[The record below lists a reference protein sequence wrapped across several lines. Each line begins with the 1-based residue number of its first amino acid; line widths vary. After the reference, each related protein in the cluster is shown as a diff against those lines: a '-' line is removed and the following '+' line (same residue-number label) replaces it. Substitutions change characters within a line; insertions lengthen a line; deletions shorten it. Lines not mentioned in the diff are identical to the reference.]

1 MCRSSVIWEVK
12 KKKNKW
18 ITLNN
23 EIISILEEEYSK
35 NPKASKIDKG
45 KLQVRTECIVCVEV
59 TLSLCCRLTSA

>member
-23 EIISILEEEYSK
+23 EIISILEEEYTK
-35 NPKASKIDKG
+35 NPKATNIEKG
-45 KLQVRTECIVCVEV
+45 KLHVRLCVLV
-59 TLSLCCRLTSA
+59 MC

>member
-1 MCRSSVIWEVK
+1 MK

-35 NPKASKIDKG
+35 NPKASNIDKG
-45 KLQVRTECIVCVEV
+45 KLQVRIECIVCIEV
-59 TLSLCCRLTSA
+59 TLSLRCRLTLA

>member
-1 MCRSSVIWEVK
+1 MK

-35 NPKASKIDKG
+35 NPKASNIDKG
-45 KLQVRTECIVCVEV
+45 KLQVKTECIVCVEV
-59 TLSLCCRLTSA
+59 TCYAVG